1 MITTAA
7 WRTDSKD
14 QQGDPYQY
22 FEPSTMAQP
31 STPSTFPVDPTVPS
45 LQDIRERLDRSE
57 RMFATEE
64 LEAPA
69 HEEEWEEMKRKRRSD
84 AARRRGK
91 FKRTTLF
98 SKNNALVK
106 GIYVVARG
114 YR

>member
-1 MITTAA
+1 
-7 WRTDSKD
+7 
-14 QQGDPYQY
+14 
-22 FEPSTMAQP
+22 MAQQP
-31 STPSTFPVDPTVPS
+31 TAPVFPADPTVPS

-84 AARRRGK
+84 GARRRGK
-91 FKRTTLF
+91 PKRTTLF
-98 SKNNALVK
+98 SQNKALVK